1 MAGPGDPV
9 DLIETTLTAAAD
21 GSYKSRVPISA
32 EYVQVTAAAT
42 DANDWI
48 ILPTGIRPG
57 HKVRGWS
64 VVAHEIRTEAS
75 SNVKIND
82 VDGDG
87 SQEAAVAAT
96 TYWEATYVNSTQG
109 WIIAAWTELGAALTL
124 VTN

>member
-1 MAGPGDPV
+1 MGAPAEYIDNSSV
-9 DLIETTLTAAAD
+9 ILTAAAD
-21 GSYKSRVPISA
+21 GSRQSRVPIGCDF
-32 EYVQVTAAAT
+32 VQVAAVAT

-48 ILPTGIRPG
+48 ILPTGVSPG

-64 VVAHEIRTEAS
+64 TVAHEIRTEAS
-75 SNVKIND
+75 SNLKIND

-96 TYWEATYVNSTQG
+96 TLWEATYANATQG
-109 WIIAAWTELGAALTL
+109 WIVVAWTELGAALTL